1 MEQKSLFTDYATV
14 LVRGSSSI
22 DHARRVALNMGL
34 LHYVVMSYCL
44 KMEKDAKPIREIN
57 LWVDLGIKSRQFQ
70 KAAAWLIANGYL
82 TCCELDRVPASTGR
96 HRMASGSKSVD
107 DLFEEFWKPMTVGGR
122 TCRFVGSKDAAKK
135 LYKYAVD
142 DVGHDYLMEQR
153 LWYFRLLSEN
163 PDRNAMMGATFL
175 AKGSRRYTED
185 FKVQCRKLYQVL
197 PDKPIKVASAKEIK
211 NLFEEED

>member
-1 MEQKSLFTDYATV
+1 MEEKKLFSDYATA
-14 LVRGSSSI
+14 LVKGKSDI

-44 KMEKDAKPIREIN
+44 KMEKDAKPLREIN
-57 LWVDLGIKSRQFQ
+57 LWVDLGVKSRQFQ
-70 KAAAWLIANGYL
+70 KAAGWLIDNGYL
-82 TCCELDRVPASTGR
+82 TCCELEKVPISTGK
-96 HRMASGSKSVD
+96 HRLAKGSKSVD
-107 DLFEEFWKPMTVGGR
+107 SLFDEFWKPMVVGGR

-163 PDRNAMMGATFL
+163 PDRNPLMGATFL

-185 FKVQCRKLYQVL
+185 FKIQCKRLYETL
-197 PDKPIKVASAKEIK
+197 PEVSVKEATAKEI
-211 NLFEEED
+211 NDLFQEE